1 MRKLLSFFF
10 ASVFILAISL
20 LPSSLMAA
28 EPFDINLLTN
38 PSCDNNDYA
47 GWTRTDGGSGWKAEN
62 NVWSS
67 SYVECKMTQT
77 VNLLT
82 AGFTEEQLDALPF
95 VLAAGSFVC
104 PCQFAAK
111 TTGFAKINITFLD
124 ASNAQISNAI
134 LADRSYITTIPWDTY
149 TNQLQIPTG
158 TRSIKFYFAGKDAY
172 NWGGQYGP
180 QFDNMW
186 LSLSTTP
193 AAEHA
198 VTTASV
204 EHGSFVVDKAT
215 ANAGETV
222 KITVNPATNYGLKAF
237 NVKTSTGSTI
247 AVAADS
253 TFIMPAG
260 FDVTVSGEF
269 WKTGGLE
276 VSCAV
281 VDNGSF
287 SVDKTIA
294 NAGETVKITV
304 NPATNYGLKAFNVK
318 KSDNTS
324 IAVAADST
332 FIMPAGFAVTVSGE
346 FWEFNEVTIE
356 NAFFE
361 GFESGNLNRW
371 AQERESGSNLWGVNT
386 LTSNNR
392 TPYAGSYNA
401 TLRWENTCWLFTPLY
416 LHADTEYKFEMYA
429 RQDEW
434 TTSYANITVML
445 GSQENSTAM
454 THSIVA
460 KSGITNGDYTQLS
473 GSITLTESKEYFL
486 GIKGYISLNPYYL
499 SIDNIKLWI
508 EDPTTSL
515 KSADD
520 DKGLNV
526 YAIART
532 IVIENSNPDQKVQ
545 VYNISGHCIA
555 NTVNTVIAVPTNGL
569 YLVRIGDETHKV
581 LVK

>member
-1 MRKLLSFFF
+1 M
-10 ASVFILAISL
+10 
-20 LPSSLMAA
+20 
-28 EPFDINLLTN
+28 
-38 PSCDNNDYA
+38 
-47 GWTRTDGGSGWKAEN
+47 
-62 NVWSS
+62 
-67 SYVECKMTQT
+67 
-77 VNLLT
+77 
-82 AGFTEEQLDALPF
+82 
-95 VLAAGSFVC
+95 
-104 PCQFAAK
+104 
-111 TTGFAKINITFLD
+111 
-124 ASNAQISNAI
+124 
-134 LADRSYITTIPWDTY
+134 
-149 TNQLQIPTG
+149 
-158 TRSIKFYFAGKDAY
+158 
-172 NWGGQYGP
+172 
-180 QFDNMW
+180 
-186 LSLSTTP
+186 
-193 AAEHA
+193 
-198 VTTASV
+198 VT
-204 EHGSFVVDKAT
+204 
-215 ANAGETV
+215 
-222 KITVNPATNYGLKAF
+222 
-237 NVKTSTGSTI
+237 
-247 AVAADS
+247 
-253 TFIMPAG
+253 
-260 FDVTVSGEF
+260 
-269 WKTGGLE
+269 
-276 VSCAV
+276 CAV

-287 SVDKTIA
+287 SVDKPIA

-371 AQERESGSNLWGVNT
+371 AQERESGNYLWGVNT
-386 LTSNNR
+386 LTSHNR

-401 TLRWENTCWLFTPLY
+401 TLGWGNTYWLFTPLY

-429 RQDEW
+429 RQDEL

-486 GIKGYISLNPYYL
+486 GIKGYLSPNPYYL

-555 NTVNTVIAVPTNGL
+555 NTVNAVIAVPTNGL